1 MISLGTVLW
10 FDSVKG
16 FGFIEQADPDADNVF
31 VHHSDVVGEGYRE
44 LAEGDQVEYTV
55 QRDPKGLRAKG
66 VVVVGN
72 VGADTDADDD

>member
-1 MISLGTVLW
+1 MISLGKVLW

-16 FGFIEQADPDADNVF
+16 FGFIEQEDPDADNVF

-44 LAEGDQVEYTV
+44 LMDGDEVEFTIL
-55 QRDPKGLRAKG
+55 QATKGPKATN

-72 VGADTDADDD
+72 AGADTDADDD